1 MFHIVIV
8 SLMIS
13 EQAGRS
19 RGGNVKCFDK
29 IKVTHIPT
37 TYRIHANTFSYKAG
51 SYNTVVSCQK
61 MRD

>member
-1 MFHIVIV
+1 
-8 SLMIS
+8 MIS